1 MLITSLHSYSL
12 QVDQLREAVRN
23 LKSEQN
29 RLTGEIERER
39 EERERERW
47 VLSAGMMCTYWA

>member
-29 RLTGEIERER
+29 RLTGEIDRER
-39 EERERERW
+39 EERERW
-47 VLSAGMMCTYWA
+47 VYQQE

>member
-12 QVDQLREAVRN
+12 QVDQLQEAVRN

>member
-39 EERERERW
+39 EERERW
-47 VLSAGMMCTYWA
+47 VLLAGMMCIYWA